1 MKRRQWIALLAA
13 GGLGGLAWRFWPD
26 EGFDNPCLPGPL
38 PARLA
43 HDALMQAVWADIDP
57 TQVWDCHVHLL
68 GLGDSSSGVWL
79 NPNMDSLVHPI
90 EYLQKRFYLDAS
102 CLSLRGTGDEDYIS
116 RLLALHGDFPPGPRL
131 MLLGFDYHYDRE
143 GRRVLPLSP
152 FHTPNTYAR
161 DVARRY
167 PQRFEWIASVHP
179 YREDCVEALQQAVND
194 GARAVKWLPS
204 AMGIDPASPLCDRF
218 YEALA
223 PTGIPLLSHAGHE
236 QAVHGGSNQALN
248 NPLRLRR
255 ALDHG
260 VRVIVAHCASLG
272 SNTDLDHGANG
283 PRRSNFELFARLMDE
298 PRYQALLFGEISS
311 LAQLLRTTTVIDV
324 IIGRVDWHG
333 RLLYGSDYPLPG
345 VMPIYSL
352 WDLSRRGYITDREAR
367 VLSDVRRYNPLL
379 FDFALK
385 RLLKAHGKRLGV
397 EVFHARRVFD
407 PTMQARQTSA
417 SSTHRNPSCA

>member
-13 GGLGGLAWRFWPD
+13 GGLGGLVWRFWPD

-43 HDALMQAVWADIDP
+43 HDTVVQAVWADIDP

-68 GLGDSSSGVWL
+68 GLGDSNSGVWL

-131 MLLGFDYHYDRE
+131 MLLGFDYHYDNE
-143 GRRVLPLSP
+143 GRRVTSLSP

-161 DVARRY
+161 DMARRY
-167 PQRFEWIASVHP
+167 PQRFEWIASIHP
-179 YREDCVEALQQAVND
+179 YREDCVEALRQAMND

-218 YEALA
+218 YETLA
-223 PTGIPLLSHAGHE
+223 RAGIPLLSHAGNE
-236 QAVHGGSNQALN
+236 MAVHGGSHQALN

-272 SNTDLDHGANG
+272 SNTDLDRGADG
-283 PRRSNFELFARLMDE
+283 PRRSNFALFARLMDE

-324 IIGRVDWHG
+324 IVGRDDWHA

-352 WDLSRRGYITDREAR
+352 WDLSRRGYITEYEAQ
-367 VLSDVRRYNPLL
+367 VLSEVRRYNPLL

-385 RLLKAHGKRLGV
+385 RLLNVNRKRLGV
-397 EVFHARRVFD
+397 EVFHTRRIF
-407 PTMQARQTSA
+407 QT
-417 SSTHRNPSCA
+417 RGQR